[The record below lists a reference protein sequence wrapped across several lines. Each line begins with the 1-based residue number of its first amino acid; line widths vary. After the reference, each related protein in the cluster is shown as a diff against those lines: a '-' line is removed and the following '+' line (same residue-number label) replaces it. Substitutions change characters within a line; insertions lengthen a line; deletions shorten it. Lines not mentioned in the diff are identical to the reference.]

1 MGEVL
6 QGKSG
11 FLAHDFHG
19 PGLDAIQ
26 QPEGR
31 CGSAHPERA
40 AVLHARPDE
49 GLVDGAQGGPREE
62 RLCSAEQGHR
72 SACMRGGLA
81 DVGRPGE
88 GGGDC
93 EADHLD
99 GGAFGEPSATEEDGG
114 VWVLREAVLEQRLGC
129 FWLRGLAG
137 PAAAGDDRGCGGG
150 RDVEEDWG
158 VVPES
163 RAVLLAREG
172 EEVRLGQVEGHE
184 PCQGPGVDALRIALE
199 GGGSWSAVRGGFDCG
214 PQYGT
219 VRLPSSANKSSEVV
233 GHIVNEDEKEDGPE
247 NAALGHACGY
257 VAV

>member
-11 FLAHDFHG
+11 FLPHDLHG
-19 PGLDAIQ
+19 SGLDAVQ

-72 SACMRGGLA
+72 SASMRGGLA

-137 PAAAGDDRGCGGG
+137 PAAAGDDRGGGGG
-150 RDVEEDWG
+150 RDIERIG
-158 VVPES
+158 VSFLKATQSSLRERVRMS
-163 RAVLLAREG
+163 DLARLKVTSH
-172 EEVRLGQVEGHE
+172 VRAQ
-184 PCQGPGVDALRIALE
+184 VDALQIAVE

-214 PQYGT
+214 PQVAVVGEQ
-219 VRLPSSANKSSEVV
+219 VKGVCEVI